1 MEKTSIQYI
10 KEAAKKLMKSKLQR
24 LGAVKTQEILKGVMR
39 TVGLKTMEEAYIFV
53 AQFDLTCR
61 DRTSNMD
68 DLANYFE
75 CSSLDMIEY
84 VSALKSLEHKG
95 YLVRRGRV
103 EGNILRQ
110 DYAVSDTVM
119 ADVIENKPVKV
130 GKVKMSKVEMDKY
143 EFCQR
148 IAEKAEDNDI
158 VTEELVFFTEKL
170 ENDNPNMP
178 FVKSLKKDVK
188 CITDRILFYAMCYD
202 NYNRD
207 GIGSSDISSTLKDIY
222 SNAGQRILARKAIN
236 EEEHMLMRMGLIK
249 KDDDDDDN
257 IQLTDTGKE
266 YYYGDDIQAFSK
278 SFKCG
283 DIYTF
288 IDNVNKYFHDFTEY
302 NSDKMPSCC
311 LSKAMS
317 QFEMANSHIPEVEN
331 IRHLIADEFER
342 VLFYIIGSDVI
353 EGRSSSLSYEIKK
366 IYPRSM
372 RKKMLNEFRDGANRL
387 QTLGLV
393 EIEKRSSLFSEETGI
408 LMTDE
413 GKKTMLGDDAE
424 LYINKVSDK
433 QLLSCDKIAEKTL
446 FFSDAL
452 TEQLSLLRNSLDES
466 YYKGLCARLE
476 EKHLPKGICVLL
488 YGEPGTGKT
497 ESVMQIAKATGRDI
511 MHVDIS
517 ATKTCWFGESEKL
530 IKKVFTDYR
539 RLCEKCKVKPILLF
553 NEADAV
559 FSKRKDVNS
568 GNVAQTENA
577 IQNIILEEMENLDGI
592 LIATTNLEDNLD
604 GAFERR
610 FLFKIRYDK
619 PTIEAKTNIWRSKLP
634 VLSEEDAQALAASYE
649 FSGGQI
655 DNIVRKAMMQE
666 IVKGEKPTL
675 NSLKAMCSEE
685 KISKKAHNRIGFC
698 WPIH

>member
-10 KEAAKKLMKSKLQR
+10 KESAKKLINSKLQR

-130 GKVKMSKVEMDKY
+130 GKVVEMDKY

-148 IAEKAEDNDI
+148 IAEKTEDSDF
-158 VTEELVFFTEKL
+158 VTEELMLFTEKM
-170 ENDNPNMP
+170 ENDNPSMP
-178 FVKSLKKDVK
+178 LVKSLKKDVK

-207 GIGSSDISSTLKDIY
+207 GIGSSDISSTLKNIY

-236 EEEHMLMRMGLIK
+236 EEEHILMRLGLIK

-288 IDNVNKYFHDFTEY
+288 IDNVNKYFHDSTEY
-302 NSDKMPSCC
+302 NSDINAPYF
-311 LSKAMS
+311 LRKAMS
-317 QFEMANSHIPEVEN
+317 QFEMANSHIPEVGN
-331 IRHLIADEFER
+331 ISHLITDEFER
-342 VLFYIIGSDVI
+342 MLFYCIGSDVI
-353 EGRSSSLSYEIKK
+353 EDRSSSLSYEIRR

-372 RKKMLNEFRDGANRL
+372 RKKTLNEFRDCTNRL

-393 EIEKRSSLFSEETGI
+393 EMEKKSSLFGEGTYV

-413 GKKTMLGDDAE
+413 GKKTLLGDDAE

-452 TEQLSLLRNSLDES
+452 TEQLSLLRKSLDES
-466 YYKGLCARLE
+466 YYMGLCA
-476 EKHLPKGICVLL
+476 
-488 YGEPGTGKT
+488 
-497 ESVMQIAKATGRDI
+497 
-511 MHVDIS
+511 
-517 ATKTCWFGESEKL
+517 
-530 IKKVFTDYR
+530 
-539 RLCEKCKVKPILLF
+539 
-553 NEADAV
+553 
-559 FSKRKDVNS
+559 
-568 GNVAQTENA
+568 
-577 IQNIILEEMENLDGI
+577 
-592 LIATTNLEDNLD
+592 
-604 GAFERR
+604 
-610 FLFKIRYDK
+610 
-619 PTIEAKTNIWRSKLP
+619 
-634 VLSEEDAQALAASYE
+634 
-649 FSGGQI
+649 
-655 DNIVRKAMMQE
+655 
-666 IVKGEKPTL
+666 
-675 NSLKAMCSEE
+675 
-685 KISKKAHNRIGFC
+685 
-698 WPIH
+698 

>member
-10 KEAAKKLMKSKLQR
+10 KEAANKLMKSKLQR

-53 AQFDLTCR
+53 AQFDFTCR
-61 DRTSNMD
+61 GHPSNMN
-68 DLANYFE
+68 DLAYYFE

-119 ADVIENKPVKV
+119 ADVIGNKPIKLC
-130 GKVKMSKVEMDKY
+130 KVKMSKVEMDKY

-158 VTEELVFFTEKL
+158 VTEELVLFTEKL
-170 ENDNPNMP
+170 ENDTPSMP
-178 FVKSLKKDVK
+178 LVKSLKKDVK

-207 GIGSSDISSTLKDIY
+207 GIGSSGISSTLKNIY

-236 EEEHMLMRMGLIK
+236 EEEHILMRLGLIK

-288 IDNVNKYFHDFTEY
+288 IENVSKYFHDLKEY
-302 NSDKMPSCC
+302 NSDRMVNNYFLRKSI
-311 LSKAMS
+311 L
-317 QFEMANSHIPEVEN
+317 QFEMANSYIPEVEC
-331 IRHLIADEFER
+331 ISHLITDEFER
-342 VLFYIIGSDVI
+342 VLFYSIGSDVI
-353 EGRSSSLSYEIKK
+353 EDKSSSLSYEIRK

-372 RKKMLNEFRDGANRL
+372 RKKILTEFRDGANRL

-393 EIEKRSSLFSEETGI
+393 EMEKKSSLFGEDTHI
-408 LMTDE
+408 VMTDE
-413 GKKTMLGDDAE
+413 GKRTLLGDDAE

-433 QLLSCDKIAEKTL
+433 QLLYCDKIVEKPL

-476 EKHLPKGICVLL
+476 EKNLPKGICVLL

-511 MHVDIS
+511 IHVDIS

-592 LIATTNLEDNLD
+592 LIATTNLADNLD

-619 PTIEAKTNIWRSKLP
+619 PTIEAKINIWRSKLR
-634 VLSEEDAQALAASYE
+634 VLSEEDAKTLAASYE

-675 NSLKAMCSEE
+675 YSLKAMCNEE
-685 KISKKAHNRIGFC
+685 KISKKSHNRIGFC
-698 WPIH
+698 

>member
-10 KEAAKKLMKSKLQR
+10 KEAANKLMKSKLQR
-24 LGAVKTQEILKGVMR
+24 LGAVKTQEILKGVIR

-53 AQFDLTCR
+53 AQFDFTCR
-61 DRTSNMD
+61 GRPSNMH
-68 DLANYFE
+68 DLAYYFE

-103 EGNILRQ
+103 EGNILKQ

-148 IAEKAEDNDI
+148 IAEKAKDYDI
-158 VTEELVFFTEKL
+158 VTEELVLFTEKL
-170 ENDNPNMP
+170 ENDTPSMP
-178 FVKSLKKDVK
+178 LVKSLKKDVK

-207 GIGSSDISSTLKDIY
+207 GIGSSDISSTLKNIY

-236 EEEHMLMRMGLIK
+236 EEEHILMRLELIK

-266 YYYGDDIQAFSK
+266 YYYGDDIQAFCK

-288 IDNVNKYFHDFTEY
+288 IENVSKYFHDLTEY
-302 NSDKMPSCC
+302 NSDRMVNKYFPRKSI
-311 LSKAMS
+311 L
-317 QFEMANSHIPEVEN
+317 QFEMANSHIPEVEY
-331 IRHLIADEFER
+331 ISHLITDEFER
-342 VLFYIIGSDVI
+342 VLFYSIGSDVI
-353 EGRSSSLSYEIKK
+353 EDKSSSLSYEIRK

-372 RKKMLNEFRDGANRL
+372 RKKILTEFRDGANRL

-393 EIEKRSSLFSEETGI
+393 EMEKKSSLFGEGTYV

-413 GKKTMLGDDAE
+413 GKKTLLGDDAE

-433 QLLSCDKIAEKTL
+433 QLLTCDKIVEKPL

-539 RLCEKCKVKPILLF
+539 CLCEKCKVKPILLF

-592 LIATTNLEDNLD
+592 LIATTNLPDNLD

-619 PTIEAKTNIWRSKLP
+619 PTIEAKKNIWRSKLP
-634 VLSEEDAQALAASYE
+634 VLSEEDAKTLAASYE

-666 IVKGEKPTL
+666 IVKGEKPSL
-675 NSLKAMCSEE
+675 NSLKAICSEE
-685 KISKKAHNRIGFC
+685 KISKKGHNRIGFC
-698 WPIH
+698 